1 MCEIN
6 IICLIKLKLYYVV
19 VLFEQENKQQIV
31 EANLNSKKKKKR
43 SIDFTLKL
51 KENKNMI

>member
-31 EANLNSKKKKKR
+31 EANLNSKKKKR